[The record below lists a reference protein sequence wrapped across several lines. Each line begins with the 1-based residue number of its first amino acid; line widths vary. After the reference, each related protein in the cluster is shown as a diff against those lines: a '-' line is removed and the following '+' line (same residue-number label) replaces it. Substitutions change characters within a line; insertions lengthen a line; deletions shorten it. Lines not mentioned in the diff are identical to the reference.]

1 MADAQIQISAGR
13 PAIGTDLVGGGTTD
27 DAAYSTNPF
36 PPVNPEK
43 RHVHTFSRTYQHYIT
58 NNTNLETHNTVF
70 VAGGDGHRTYTMRY
84 DHQLHVIPYYNLG
97 ASSSPSQYFCS
108 LLRRGIYRLI
118 STGFRMHTF
127 IPFEQRIS
135 NTAGTFLTND
145 WNYRPQLLLFKDT
158 RHKLDDYLGWPGYQS
173 AAQAG
178 CREANATYI
187 QSEDKNTSIP
197 PFTSDLNWDDYNFH
211 DDKAGIKQQKRSNMI
226 HVIPKERRRET
237 STDMCTTYRLDTS
250 VSEKK
255 ETKDRSSKTPFTG
268 WALADETSASTPLSV
283 PNANSDT
290 RGKAQ
295 EWNG

>member
-1 MADAQIQISAGR
+1 
-13 PAIGTDLVGGGTTD
+13 
-27 DAAYSTNPF
+27 
-36 PPVNPEK
+36 
-43 RHVHTFSRTYQHYIT
+43 
-58 NNTNLETHNTVF
+58 
-70 VAGGDGHRTYTMRY
+70 
-84 DHQLHVIPYYNLG
+84 
-97 ASSSPSQYFCS
+97 
-108 LLRRGIYRLI
+108 
-118 STGFRMHTF
+118 MHTF
-127 IPFEQRIS
+127 IPFEQHIS

-187 QSEDKNTSIP
+187 QSEDKNASIP

-237 STDMCTTYRLDTS
+237 STDVCTTYRLDTS

-268 WALADETSASTPLSV
+268 
-283 PNANSDT
+283 
-290 RGKAQ
+290 
-295 EWNG
+295 